1 MMARTSCHIARGF
14 ADPVRDSQRNF
25 RHILAALSQPGTVKS
40 LDVDIDPPDR
50 LALAASIILLVL
62 TDHDTPLWMPP
73 QMAHAAAYIRFHTGA
88 QMAPAPDLAR
98 FAVIDGGIPSPDL
111 SIFDAGND
119 RYPDRSA
126 TVIVQ
131 CAALSGG
138 PAVTLVGPGIDG
150 RCAIAPR
157 GLHPRFWSEVTV
169 NARRYPLGIDLIL
182 ASGRDII
189 GLPRSTSVAPMAEV
203 G

>member
-1 MMARTSCHIARGF
+1 MATIGHHIAQGF

-25 RHILAALSQPGTVKS
+25 RRILAALSQPGSVVS

-50 LALAASIILLVL
+50 LALAASIVLLVL
-62 TDHDTPLWMPP
+62 TDHDTPLWMPSHLV
-73 QMAHAAAYIRFHTGA
+73 HAAAYIRFYTGA
-88 QMAPAPDLAR
+88 QMASAPDLAR
-98 FAVIDGGIPSPDL
+98 FAVIDGGMPSPDL
-111 SIFDAGND
+111 SAFDAGND

-131 CAALSGG
+131 CVALSGG
-138 PAVTLVGPGIDG
+138 PTVTLVGPGIDG
-150 RCAIAPR
+150 ECTIAPR
-157 GLHPRFWSEVTV
+157 GLHPRFWSEVAI
-169 NARRYPLGIDLIL
+169 NARRYPLGIDLFL

-189 GLPRSTSVAPMAEV
+189 GLPRSTRVTPVVEA